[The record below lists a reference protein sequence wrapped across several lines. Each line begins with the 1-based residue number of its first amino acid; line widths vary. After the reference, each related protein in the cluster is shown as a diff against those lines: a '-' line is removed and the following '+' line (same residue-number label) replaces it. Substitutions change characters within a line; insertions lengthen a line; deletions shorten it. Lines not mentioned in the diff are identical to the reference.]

1 MFLYGE
7 WKSLWS
13 VLFAHVFRTIFSNE
27 RNKAFNHTFRHSSQK
42 MKTRCDWFFT
52 RLSIVSKFSS
62 IYFQWFSIKL
72 WPYAWLAWRCFSTF
86 CKKKKNIYLYSVC
99 IQSADWKHIT
109 QGVITSP
116 TYRYSF
122 LLNQIHGWPE
132 PTNPYILRWDTVRC
146 IYSIFCHQNAIMGAN
161 VQNCNNRLPSTN
173 LPMETRTSPTV
184 NYSWLS
190 NMHHLLSYIITLSA
204 ATSYFFSWFLTGICL
219 LILFNTTTSNQF
231 PKSGNFQ
238 RT

>member
-86 CKKKKNIYLYSVC
+86 CKKEEKYLSIFSMHTKCRLKTHNPRCNNFTYLPIFLPSKPNSWLAWTYKSLHSKVRYC
-99 IQSADWKHIT
+99 SLHI
-109 QGVITSP
+109 
-116 TYRYSF
+116 
-122 LLNQIHGWPE
+122 L
-132 PTNPYILRWDTVRC
+132 YILP
-146 IYSIFCHQNAIMGAN
+146 SK
-161 VQNCNNRLPSTN
+161 CNNGRKCAKL
-173 LPMETRTSPTV
+173 
-184 NYSWLS
+184 
-190 NMHHLLSYIITLSA
+190 
-204 ATSYFFSWFLTGICL
+204 
-219 LILFNTTTSNQF
+219 
-231 PKSGNFQ
+231 
-238 RT
+238 